1 MFYPFQLLIAF
12 GAVLFSMEFDVS
24 KNPKFRLC
32 YKSVNPE
39 IALSLLTA
47 VKTEKVCLDIAK
59 LT

>member
-1 MFYPFQLLIAF
+1 MIAF

-24 KNPKFRLC
+24 KNPKFRLS

-47 VKTEKVCLDIAK
+47 VKTEEVCLDIAK